1 MPKMP
6 HLSFSILAL
15 ASAPQAEASWRC
27 RMAGETTASSVPIER
42 IRAIIRTVD
51 LDCKCR
57 DKLDLALDRFEL
69 LEQRRNLRALI
80 QDARRQAEQIAS
92 MLDLLRELDEIR
104 ADESD
109 NSVFE
114 ELALLFDAIA
124 TAAASGAQDMRKF
137 RTVHAG
143 LPAPEASEGIGP

>member
-1 MPKMP
+1 MLL
-6 HLSFSILAL
+6 LSFSQPAL
-15 ASAPQAEASWRC
+15 IFETQAKADWRC
-27 RMAGETTASSVPIER
+27 RMAHDTIASSAPIGR

-51 LDCKCR
+51 LDCECR

-69 LEQRRNLRALI
+69 LERRRHLRTLI
-80 QDARRQAEQIAS
+80 QDARHQAEQIAS

-109 NSVFE
+109 GSVFE

-124 TAAASGAQDMRKF
+124 VAAATGARDMRHF
-137 RTVHAG
+137 RTLHAG
-143 LPAPEASEGIGP
+143 LPAPETPDGTVP

>member
-1 MPKMP
+1 MPNML
-6 HLSFSILAL
+6 HLSFSTLVLAFET
-15 ASAPQAEASWRC
+15 QAEAKRRC
-27 RMAGETTASSVPIER
+27 CMAGEATASSVPIQR

-51 LDCKCR
+51 LDCECR

-69 LEQRRNLRALI
+69 LEQRRDLRALI
-80 QDARRQAEQIAS
+80 QDARRQAEQIAA

-104 ADESD
+104 SDESD

-124 TAAASGAQDMRKF
+124 VAAETGARDMRNF
-137 RTVHAG
+137 RTLHAG
-143 LPAPEASEGIGP
+143 LPAPETSDGAGS